1 MCLKQGGVI
10 NFGTWCSLS
19 VAVLTVAA
27 LSAMHFA
34 LMALPVDVYK
44 GHAGRLDKMLDKML

>member
-1 MCLKQGGVI
+1 
-10 NFGTWCSLS
+10 LS